1 MDTEKKLL
9 GLLKDAAVM
18 VHRYYF
24 ETEMPIKDACMIVQ
38 LLADNYANTIDYIPE
53 DEFTLKKEE
62 LEVVEEKM
70 EVTKASSRKES
81 ES

>member
-24 ETEMPIKDACMIVQ
+24 ETEMPIKDVCTIVQ
-38 LLADNYANTIDYIPE
+38 LLADNYANTIDSIPE
-53 DEFTLKKEE
+53 DEYTLKREEDVEVFQPSLNKEV
-62 LEVVEEKM
+62 LAK
-70 EVTKASSRKES
+70 KEDD
-81 ES
+81 E

>member
-24 ETEMPIKDACMIVQ
+24 ETEMPIKDVCTIVQ
-38 LLADNYANTIDYIPE
+38 LLADNYANTVDSIPE
-53 DEFTLKKEE
+53 DEYTLKREE
-62 LEVVEEKM
+62 DVEVYQTPVKKEVV
-70 EVTKASSRKES
+70 ARKED
-81 ES
+81 EE

>member
-38 LLADNYANTIDYIPE
+38 LLADNYANTIDSIPE
-53 DEFTLKKEE
+53 DEYTLKREEDVEVFQPPVRRESQVKKEGE
-62 LEVVEEKM
+62 
-70 EVTKASSRKES
+70 A
-81 ES
+81 

>member
-53 DEFTLKKEE
+53 DEFTLKN
-62 LEVVEEKM
+62 EVIIA
-70 EVTKASSRKES
+70 T
-81 ES
+81 